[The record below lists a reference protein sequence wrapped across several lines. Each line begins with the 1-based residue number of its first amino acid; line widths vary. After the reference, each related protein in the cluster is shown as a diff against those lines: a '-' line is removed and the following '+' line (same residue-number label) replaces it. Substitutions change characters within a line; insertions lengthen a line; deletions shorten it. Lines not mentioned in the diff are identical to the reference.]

1 MNYTKIKN
9 NNVYF
14 RLSDSDNWKSISDLT
29 GDDLIKLIEKCI
41 DADDFELEEFDDTL
55 IRNEAHKI
63 IYKSI
68 YQKIKDIHLERDNII
83 DENTQRYNAIIEKY
97 SK

>member
-9 NNVYF
+9 KNVFF
-14 RLSDSDNWKSISDLT
+14 RLSSSDGWKLISDIT

-41 DADDFELEEFDDTL
+41 DEDDFELVEFDDTL
-55 IRNEAHKI
+55 IQNEAHKI

-68 YQKIKDIHLERDNII
+68 YQKINDIHLERDNII
-83 DENTQRYNAIIEKY
+83 DENTQRYNDIIEKY
-97 SK
+97 SE

>member
-1 MNYTKIKN
+1 MNYTKIEN
-9 NNVYF
+9 SNVYF
-14 RLSDSDNWKSISDLT
+14 RLSNSDNWKLISDIT

-41 DADDFELEEFDDTL
+41 DEDDFELEEFDNTL
-55 IRNEAHKI
+55 IKNEAHKI

-68 YQKIKDIHLERDNII
+68 YQKIKEIHLERDNII
-83 DENTQRYNAIIEKY
+83 DENTQRYNDIIEKY

>member
-1 MNYTKIKN
+1 MNYTKIENGK
-9 NNVYF
+9 VYF
-14 RLSDSDNWKSISDLT
+14 RLSSSDNWKLISDIT

-41 DADDFELEEFDDTL
+41 DEDDFELEEFDDTL
-55 IRNEAHKI
+55 IKNEAHKI

-68 YQKIKDIHLERDNII
+68 YQKINDIYLERDNII
-83 DENTQRYNAIIEKY
+83 DENTQRYNDIIEKY

>member
-1 MNYTKIKN
+1 MNYTKIEN
-9 NNVYF
+9 RNVFF
-14 RLSDSDNWKSISDLT
+14 RLSDSDNWKLISDIT

-41 DADDFELEEFDDTL
+41 DEDDFELGEFDDML
-55 IRNEAHKI
+55 IGNEAHKI

-83 DENTQRYNAIIEKY
+83 DENTQRYNDIIEKY

>member
-9 NNVYF
+9 SNVYF
-14 RLSDSDNWKSISDLT
+14 RLSGSDNWKPISDLT

-41 DADDFELEEFDDTL
+41 DEDDFNLEEFDDTL
-55 IRNEAHKI
+55 IENEAHKI

-68 YQKIKDIHLERDNII
+68 YQKINDIHLERDNII
-83 DENTQRYNAIIEKY
+83 DENTQRYNDIIEKY

>member
-1 MNYTKIKN
+1 MNYTKIAN
-9 NNVYF
+9 SNVHF
-14 RLSDSDNWKSISDLT
+14 RLSSSDNWKLISDIT

-41 DADDFELEEFDDTL
+41 DEDDFKLEVFDDTL
-55 IRNEAHKI
+55 IKNEAHKI

-68 YQKIKDIHLERDNII
+68 YQKINDIYLERDNIN
-83 DENTQRYNAIIEKY
+83 DENTQRYNDIIEKY

>member
-1 MNYTKIKN
+1 MNYTKIEN

-14 RLSDSDNWKSISDLT
+14 RLSNLDNWKIISDIT

-41 DADDFELEEFDDTL
+41 DEDDFELEEFDDTL
-55 IRNEAHKI
+55 IKNEAHKI
-63 IYKSI
+63 IYRSVF
-68 YQKIKDIHLERDNII
+68 QKINDIHRERDNII
-83 DENTQRYNAIIEKY
+83 DENTQKYNDIIEKY

>member
-1 MNYTKIKN
+1 MNYTKIEN

-14 RLSDSDNWKSISDLT
+14 RLSYTDDWKLISDII

-41 DADDFELEEFDDTL
+41 DEDDFEIEEFNESL
-55 IRNEAHKI
+55 IKNEAHKI

-68 YQKIKDIHLERDNII
+68 YQKIKEIQINKDNII
-83 DENTQRYNAIIEKY
+83 DENTQRYNDIIEKY